1 MAEKIKKY
9 YYDKESDSL
18 LINIK
23 EGEEESFEE
32 IIPGI
37 NVELN
42 EAGEIIGIEILR
54 ASRFM
59 KKVIE

>member
-59 KKVIE
+59 KNV